1 MLEAPILSQP
11 SALLGQLQSEFI
23 ETLPRKIALLEH
35 LCTSLPG
42 KPIHTPELSELLRQV
57 HSLKGSGGIYGLH
70 IITVICHQLEDCITH
85 EVTNASVFSASFA
98 GNCLRHFDLL
108 NKVAELAL
116 ASPQAEFG
124 EIWSELNRLRDSL
137 HPERG
142 SALVIEQSR
151 LTQNIIAGVL
161 EEFQIRPTL
170 VTDGYRALLHALSEP
185 FSLIITSAET
195 PLLGGFAF
203 SGALRLSDS
212 VNRNVPIV
220 LLTANQSPRFTP
232 TRKTDPSHMITKDTH
247 LIENLSTTLEQVL
260 LSNQH

>member
-1 MLEAPILSQP
+1 MQQPLTQASTLLSQ
-11 SALLGQLQSEFI
+11 LHSEFI
-23 ETLPRKIALLEH
+23 ESLPRKLALLEH

-42 KPIHTPELSELLRQV
+42 KPVNTPELSELLRQV

-70 IITVICHQLEDCITH
+70 IITVICHQLEDYITH
-85 EVTNASVFSASFA
+85 EVAHASVFSASFV

-108 NKVAELAL
+108 HKIAELAL
-116 ASPQAEFG
+116 ANPQAEFG
-124 EIWSELNRLRDSL
+124 EIWSELNRLRDYL

-142 SALVIEQSR
+142 NALVIEQSR

-161 EEFQIRPTL
+161 EEFHIRPTL

-212 VNRNVPIV
+212 VNRHVPII

-232 TRKTDPSHMITKDTH
+232 TRKTDPSYLITKDTH
-247 LIENLSTTLEQVL
+247 LIENLSATLVQIL
-260 LSNQH
+260 APLQH